1 MDLRLFA
8 KKERQ
13 LNSWVLK
20 KIEVSRSWASLRG
33 VVLCQFDDLEVLHLA
48 GIESEAH
55 KGAMDLWAEG
65 AGCARIEH
73 EGSEMSVV
81 HGAADVAVSA
91 HEEGDGV
98 LPQFGEDVAGPFA
111 GIASD
116 VGHPDADAFECE
128 TLVLGITKVHVLPI
142 SVAPDDSARLA
153 RGFQSIADG
162 DIDDIAGE
170 PYLVACFKVLQ
181 VAIVPQS
188 VGVAHQADVGH
199 GGLRGVREVRGVRK
213 VRGAAKDGR

>member
-1 MDLRLFA
+1 MGL
-8 KKERQ
+8 
-13 LNSWVLK
+13 SY
-20 KIEVSRSWASLRG
+20 G
-33 VVLCQFDDLEVLHLA
+33 VVLCQFDDLEVLNLA
-48 GIESEAH
+48 CIEGEAH

-98 LPQFGEDVAGPFA
+98 LPQFGEDVTGPFA
-111 GIASD
+111 GIATD
-116 VGHPDADAFECE
+116 VGHPDADTFERE
-128 TLVLGITKVHVLPI
+128 TLVLGITKVHVLSI
-142 SVAPDDSARLA
+142 GVAPDDAARLA
-153 RGFQSIADG
+153 RGFQSVADG

-181 VAIVPQS
+181 VAIVPHS

-199 GGLRGVREVRGVRK
+199 GGSWWVKKG
-213 VRGAAKDGR
+213 